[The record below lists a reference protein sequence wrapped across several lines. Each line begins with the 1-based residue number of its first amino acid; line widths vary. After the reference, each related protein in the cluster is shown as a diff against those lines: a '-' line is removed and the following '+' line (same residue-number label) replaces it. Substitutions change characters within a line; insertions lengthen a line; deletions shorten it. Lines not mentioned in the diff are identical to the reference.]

1 MEVYQNGY
9 MEQLIEELLENY
21 QKYKYGVKLI
31 LIHTL
36 SKLSVVFL
44 LMKLNQEPIY
54 MNIIQRLL
62 WNSRKGIYLGIF
74 NLMKMTAKSYFMPRE
89 KVVQLI
95 YVWIVMW
102 ILLLLLFLYLNFKM
116 DETII
121 H

>member
-1 MEVYQNGY
+1 
-9 MEQLIEELLENY
+9 MEQLIDWIIQKIQNY

-31 LIHTL
+31 LILTL

-44 LMKLNQEPIY
+44 LTKLNQEPIY

-74 NLMKMTAKSYFMPRE
+74 NLMNTTAKLYFMPRG

-95 YVWIVMW
+95 YMWMVMW
-102 ILLLLLFLYLNFKM
+102 KLFLLLLPYLNFKKKEKM
-116 DETII
+116 II
-121 H
+121 P